1 MRFRVIILLNKNSHI
16 HLVGIGGVSMSGIAE
31 ILAERGYK
39 VSGSDLNESKY
50 LDLLRK
56 YDIDLF
62 IGHAAANIE
71 GADLIVKT
79 SAIPEDNPE
88 IKAAQKKGLKI
99 VKRAEML
106 SYLMRKKKTIA
117 VAGTHG
123 KTTVTAM
130 LAAIFKEAKAD
141 PAVMVG
147 GFLKELNGNMADGD
161 GQYFITEADESDGSF
176 LYFNPDLL
184 LVNNLELDHPD
195 FYQNLDEFKNI
206 FKRFADKN
214 DKQAI
219 LLYNKDDKN
228 LHSLF
233 KDRKKSSG
241 FSLKKGDFKAAN
253 IKYDKFKSSFDFY
266 QAGEFIASIELS
278 VPGEYNLY
286 NALAAASAARQL
298 EIDLESIR
306 AALKKFSGVGRRFDF
321 KGRVLNAAVDVVDD
335 YAHHPTEI
343 KELLKTVKN
352 MDYNKIR
359 VIFQPHRYSR
369 THKFFREFTD
379 AFADADQVY
388 LTDIFSAS
396 EKNKYNISM
405 TEFAE
410 KIAANSAVEC
420 SYCADFNQIADRL
433 LAEAEAGDIILTV
446 GAGNITDLSDLIVKK
461 N

>member
-1 MRFRVIILLNKNSHI
+1 VIKLLNKNSHI
-16 HLVGIGGVSMSGIAE
+16 HLIGIGGVSMSGIAE

-50 LDLLRK
+50 LDLLKK

-62 IGHAAANIE
+62 IGHAAANIK

-88 IKAAQKKGLKI
+88 LKAAQKKGIKI

-106 SYLMRKKKTIA
+106 SYLMRNKKTVA

-130 LAAIFKEAKAD
+130 LAAIFKEAKED

-184 LVNNLELDHPD
+184 LLNNLELDHPD
-195 FYQNLDEFKNI
+195 FYRDLAEFKKI
-206 FKRFADKN
+206 FKRFANKN

-228 LHSLF
+228 LYSLF
-233 KDRKKSSG
+233 KDRNKSSG
-241 FSLKKGDFKAAN
+241 FSLKKGEFKAAN
-253 IKYDKFKSSFDFY
+253 IKYDKFRSSFDFY
-266 QAGEFIASIELS
+266 QADEFIASIELS

-286 NALAAASAARQL
+286 NALAAASAARKL
-298 EIDLESIR
+298 EVNIESIK
-306 AALKKFSGVGRRFDF
+306 AALKNFSGVGRRFDF
-321 KGRVLNAAVDVVDD
+321 KGKILNSAVDVVDD

-352 MDYNKIR
+352 MNYKKLR

-369 THKFFREFTD
+369 THKFYEEFSR
-379 AFADADQVY
+379 AFIDADQVY

-396 EKNKYNISM
+396 EKNIYNISM
-405 TEFAE
+405 TDFAE
-410 KIAANSAVEC
+410 KIAENSSVEGI
-420 SYCADFNQIADRL
+420 YLADFNKIAEKI
-433 LAEAEAGDIILTV
+433 LAEAEAGDIVLTV
-446 GAGNITDLSDLIVKK
+446 GAGDITELSDLIIK
-461 N
+461 ND